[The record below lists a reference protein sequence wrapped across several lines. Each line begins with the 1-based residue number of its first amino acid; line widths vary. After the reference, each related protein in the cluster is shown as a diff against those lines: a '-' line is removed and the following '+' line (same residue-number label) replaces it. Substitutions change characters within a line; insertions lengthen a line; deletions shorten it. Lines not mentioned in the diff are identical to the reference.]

1 MPIITRIYLII
12 VSCTLVGLLPAIALL
27 DWTWVQKGA
36 LLSVGLLLC
45 MLLTS
50 IATKSIREG
59 LQALDVGLQNFKD
72 GEFSSSLAYSNKDEL
87 GELCA
92 LYNQTATQ
100 LRQEKHWL
108 HQRELMLD
116 KVLQSS
122 PDVLLLVNVQDFI
135 VFSNWA
141 AREFFASK
149 TRLEGNSLSELLD
162 DLPIAVSQAIEAKR
176 TGLLSVMFNEGESE
190 TWHIASGTFMLNNQ
204 QHTLFILKQMTRELS
219 RQEVAV
225 WKKVIRLISHEL
237 NNSLG
242 PISSMLHSGK
252 VISEKLNDSRLT
264 RVFNTIEERITHLN
278 QFVQGYGKFARLPA
292 PNPEVI
298 QWSKLLYALHDQWTF
313 QHKMTDDITLQADP
327 VQLEQ
332 LLINLLKNAH
342 ESGSASKH
350 IAMHIYNA
358 SESVV
363 IEIHDQGKGMPES
376 VISNALIPFYSTK
389 STGSGLGLALC
400 REIIDAHHGNIVLQ
414 NKDSGGLIVRISLP
428 KVFSAS

>member
-12 VSCTLVGLLPAIALL
+12 VSCTLVGLLPAVALL

-252 VISEKLNDSRLT
+252 LISEKLNDSRLT